1 MILSALNSRFIIL
14 FSIFLVKVQINCLS
28 QVVKCDLF
36 LVQQTVAFSRRLQQ
50 LWNWKQNLQFI
61 LSLDFHSRPSL
72 IVTDKAVTSVF
83 IPFGLIIPT
92 ASLDRKIA
100 VKIIASVICYQTS
113 ALVNS
118 LHWLHWNPREECGFW
133 WDTKVN
139 EFWTRKECEFTIS
152 L

>member
-1 MILSALNSRFIIL
+1 MIWRWQMILSALNSRFIIL

-83 IPFGLIIPT
+83 YSLWINYSNGVVGSYDFSQNYRFGYMLPDFGTGKLIT
-92 ASLDRKIA
+92 L
-100 VKIIASVICYQTS
+100 V
-113 ALVNS
+113 ALKSPGRMRFLVRYKGKRVLN
-118 LHWLHWNPREECGFW
+118 
-133 WDTKVN
+133 
-139 EFWTRKECEFTIS
+139 
-152 L
+152 